1 MPAIMDPA
9 LRKDIIES
17 TVQASPT
24 GILAQ
29 LDAMISSKLN
39 DFAAK
44 QMETNEAQ
52 ITKIEAIAN
61 KDSFKFKNKGNEEQ
75 FKHSEKVLEKFN
87 QADSELAVNTVITA
101 HITEARAKIREGMEI
116 VQHRQK
122 LIKLADSSKHRWKVV
137 EQYEAHQLAENSD
150 DEKTHL

>member
-17 TVQASPT
+17 AVQASQT
-24 GILAQ
+24 GILSQ
-29 LDAMISSKLN
+29 LDVLISSKLT

-52 ITKIEAIAN
+52 ISKIEAIAN
-61 KDSFKFKNKGNEEQ
+61 KYSFKFKNKGNEEQ

-87 QADSELAVNTVITA
+87 KAGSDLAVNTVTSA
-101 HITEARAKIREGMEI
+101 HLRKPVQRSVKVWILFNI
-116 VQHRQK
+116 VK
-122 LIKLADSSKHRWKVV
+122 NLLS
-137 EQYEAHQLAENSD
+137 
-150 DEKTHL
+150 